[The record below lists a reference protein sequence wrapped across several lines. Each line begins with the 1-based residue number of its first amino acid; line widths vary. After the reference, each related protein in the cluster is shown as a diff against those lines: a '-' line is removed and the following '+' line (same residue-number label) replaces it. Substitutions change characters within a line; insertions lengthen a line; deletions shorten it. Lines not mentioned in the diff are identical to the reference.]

1 MSAIDDAAA
10 AIQAAVQIG
19 LQQGDGTVAGIST
32 DNAAAIT
39 AAVVALQDIAT
50 PIIAST
56 DAAAASQALDMSA
69 RAAII
74 LTVLAAPGAG
84 VRLVQAVN
92 PNLFAIAV
100 QYLGDASRWL
110 EIARASGVTDPQP
123 VGQFALMVPAK

>member
-19 LQQGDGTVAGIST
+19 LQQGDGTVAGISA

-39 AAVVALQDIAT
+39 AAVADLQAIAV
-50 PIIAST
+50 PIIAGT

-92 PNLFAIAV
+92 PNLFAVAV

-123 VGQFALMVPAK
+123 VGLFALTVPAK